1 MGRRLTGGRST
12 TGRPTGVRDGAVG
25 SFTVSSAQHSL
36 DAEDLRTRVDKA
48 LDDFLARQGDVLDQ
62 VSEDLA
68 PLMEALADLLRG
80 GKRLRPAFCY
90 WGWRGAGGG
99 DVPEIIEVAAA
110 LEVFQA
116 AALVHDDV
124 MDGSDTR
131 RGRPAVHRRIAALH
145 RRHQWL
151 GSPEAFGVA
160 GAILAGDLCLSWCD
174 ELYAGSGLPAEDLL
188 RGRAVFDRMRTELM
202 CGQYLD
208 MHESAQET
216 TTVERA
222 RHVIL
227 YKSAKYTVA
236 QPMLLGGTLAGASPE
251 LLSTY
256 DAYGRA
262 LGEAFQLRDDV
273 LGVFGDPEVTGK
285 PAGDDLREGK
295 RTVLVAVTLERCSP
309 AQAAQLRAGLGDP
322 HLGADGV
329 AALREVMVE
338 CGALA
343 AVEEMIAERSG
354 AANSVLAAVSEPA
367 RTVLEQLVVAATS
380 RTG

>member
-1 MGRRLTGGRST
+1 MPLRS
-12 TGRPTGVRDGAVG
+12 DAV
-25 SFTVSSAQHSL
+25 TPAPPPHPL
-36 DAEDLRTRVDKA
+36 DAEDLRSRVDKSV
-48 LDDFLARQGDVLDQ
+48 DDMLARQAAVLDE
-62 VSEDLA
+62 VSDDLS

-90 WGWRGAGGG
+90 WGWRGAGGADG
-99 DVPEIIEVAAA
+99 PEIVTVAAS
-110 LEVFQA
+110 LELFQA
-116 AALVHDDV
+116 AALIHDDV

-131 RGRPAVHRRIAALH
+131 RGQPSVHRRVAALH
-145 RRHQWL
+145 RRDRWL
-151 GSPEAFGVA
+151 GSSESFGVA

-174 ELYAGSGLPAEDLL
+174 EMYAGSGLPAEDLL

-208 MHESAQET
+208 MLESTQST

-227 YKSAKYTVA
+227 YKSAKYSVA
-236 QPMLLGGTLAGASPE
+236 QPLLLGGALAGAGPE

-256 DAYGRA
+256 DGYGRA

-273 LGVFGDPEVTGK
+273 LGVFGDPATTGK

-295 RTVLVAVTLERCSP
+295 RTVLVALTLERCSP
-309 AQAAQLRAGLGDP
+309 AQAAQVRAGLGDP
-322 HLGADGV
+322 RLGADGV
-329 AALREVMVE
+329 EALREVMVQ

-343 AVEEMIAERSG
+343 AVEEMIAVQSATAR
-354 AANSVLAAVSEPA
+354 AALAGVDEPAHSVLD
-367 RTVLEQLVVAATS
+367 QLVSAATK

>member
-1 MGRRLTGGRST
+1 M
-12 TGRPTGVRDGAVG
+12 
-25 SFTVSSAQHSL
+25 SSAQHPL
-36 DAEDLRTRVDKA
+36 DAEDLRSRVDKA
-48 LDDFLARQGDVLDQ
+48 LEDFLARQAAVLDE
-62 VSEDLA
+62 VSDDLA

-90 WGWRGAGGG
+90 WAWRGAGGA
-99 DVPEIIEVAAA
+99 DAPEIVEVAAA

-145 RRHQWL
+145 RRDRWL

-188 RGRAVFDRMRTELM
+188 RGRVVFDRMRTELM
-202 CGQYLD
+202 SGQYLD
-208 MHESAQET
+208 MLESVQES

-236 QPMLLGGTLAGASPE
+236 QPMVLGGTLAGAPPE

-256 DAYGRA
+256 DTYGRA

-295 RTVLVAVTLERCSP
+295 RTVLVAMSLERCSP
-309 AQAAQLRAGLGDP
+309 AQAAQLRSGLGDP
-322 HLGADGV
+322 HLGDDGV
-329 AALREVMVE
+329 AALRELMVD

-343 AVEEMIAERSG
+343 AVEELIAEQSRAAKAALSG
-354 AANSVLAAVSEPA
+354 VAEPA